1 MSYTPKKPFEGYKWL
16 FATKAPTESLG
27 DPAVLL
33 GLINKV
39 SPIADGKVRYSS
51 KEFAE
56 IMQQMDK
63 DVATTV
69 DLANRVGERNLMR
82 NSAQYWKA
90 FGLIPNNVRGVIQ
103 LTPFAKSI
111 VSGEL
116 NQVDFASAII
126 VSFKLPNYASYTN
139 QTTYDKWIESELL
152 IHPFKL
158 ILRVIRY
165 LHNID
170 PSYGWL
176 TNEELYSVII
186 PMAGDKQKADFIAE
200 YILKFREDPSV
211 IDGWYN
217 AVPRSNDKRF
227 SGEYLRFLANFGF
240 LERDE
245 QFYTGS
251 KAIRDTL
258 KFSYINQIDEQ
269 IAELVEG
276 VWSENRDE
284 IISMVRSLDIN
295 SAVIQSSTYRSN
307 SRPRQQYF
315 RRELLA
321 ATPMCPFTG
330 FDLPMVLQAAHIKPY
345 AYGGDDEISNGI
357 MLRADIHLLF
367 DSGLLNLRP
376 DSVRKGYCDVIIAEN
391 EGVRSNYR
399 GLTASSIKLPDYVDM
414 ENIRWR
420 YDNRLLGVIS

>member
-1 MSYTPKKPFEGYKWL
+1 MSYTPKEPFEGYKWL

-33 GLINKV
+33 GLINRV
-39 SPIADGKVRYSS
+39 SPIADGTTRYSS
-51 KEFAE
+51 KEFAD

-63 DVATTV
+63 DIVTTV
-69 DLANRVGERNLMR
+69 DLKNRVGTRNLMR

-90 FGLIPNNVRGVIQ
+90 FGLIPNDVRGVIE

-111 VSGEL
+111 VSGEI

-126 VSFKLPNYASYTN
+126 VSFKLPNRASYT
-139 QTTYDKWIESELL
+139 DKSTFYKWTENELL

-158 ILRVIRY
+158 ILKVIRC
-165 LHNID
+165 LHKIN
-170 PSYGWL
+170 PSHGWL

-186 PMAGDKQKADFIAE
+186 PMAGDKQKAEFIAE
-200 YILKFREDPSV
+200 YILKFRADTS
-211 IDGWYN
+211 IINDWYN

-240 LERDE
+240 LERDD

-251 KAIRDTL
+251 KAVRDTL
-258 KFSYINQIDEQ
+258 KFSYIAQIDEQ
-269 IAELVEG
+269 ITELVEG

-295 SAVIQSSTYRSN
+295 SAVVQSSTYRAN
-307 SRPRQQYF
+307 SRPKQQYF
-315 RRELLA
+315 RRELLS
-321 ATPMCPFTG
+321 ATPVCPFTD

-345 AYGGDDEISNGI
+345 AHGGDDEISNGI

-367 DSGLLNLRP
+367 DSGLLNLKP
-376 DSVRKGYCDVIIAEN
+376 DPLKKGYCDVILGDDRA
-391 EGVRSNYR
+391 VRSNYR
-399 GLTASSIKLPDYVDM
+399 GLKVSIKLPDYIDM
-414 ENIRWR
+414 ENVRWR
-420 YDNRLLGVIS
+420 YDNRLLGIVD

>member
-1 MSYTPKKPFEGYKWL
+1 MSYVPKEPFEGYKWL

-27 DPAVLL
+27 DPAILL
-33 GLINKV
+33 GLINRV
-39 SPIADGKVRYSS
+39 SSIADGKTRYNS
-51 KEFAE
+51 KEFAD
-56 IMQQMDK
+56 IMQKMNT
-63 DVATTV
+63 DVDTTV

-90 FGLIPNNVRGVIQ
+90 FGLIPNNIKGIIQ

-111 VSGEL
+111 VSGEI

-126 VSFKLPNYASYTN
+126 VSFKLPNQASYT
-139 QTTYDKWIESELL
+139 DKATFYKWTEHELL

-158 ILRVIRY
+158 ILKVIRCLY
-165 LHNID
+165 KTDSAH
-170 PSYGWL
+170 GWL

-186 PMAGDKQKADFIAE
+186 PMAGDKQKAELIAK
-200 YILKFREDPSV
+200 YILKFRVDSS
-211 IDGWYN
+211 ITDDWYN

-251 KAIRDTL
+251 KAVRNTL
-258 KFSYINQIDEQ
+258 KFSYIAQIDEQ

-276 VWSENRDE
+276 VWSENSDE

-295 SAVIQSSTYRSN
+295 SAVIQSSTYRAN
-307 SRPRQQYF
+307 SRPKQQYF
-315 RRELLA
+315 RRELLS
-321 ATPMCPFTG
+321 ATPVCPFTD

-345 AYGGDDEISNGI
+345 AHGGDDEISNGI

-367 DSGLLNLRP
+367 DSGLLNLKP
-376 DSVRKGYCDVIIAEN
+376 DALKKGYCDVMLGDDRA
-391 EGVRSNYR
+391 VRSNYR
-399 GLTASSIKLPDYVDM
+399 GLKTSIKLPDYIDM
-414 ENIRWR
+414 ENVRWR
-420 YDNRLLGVIS
+420 YDNRLLGIVD